1 MTKARGH
8 GKIIAKATDCLNES
22 FIRRPRMKKHDVDVL
37 VVGGGAAGVGAAI
50 AAARNGARTML
61 VESAGMFGGTWTM
74 GLQNHVTSFHD
85 HGKIVIRGIPLEIM
99 KRLHAAGDGED
110 PEIKFKESFKNWWVC
125 FDTEGLKYL
134 LDVMIIEA
142 GVIPLLHAFAVDAL
156 VKDGRICGVSVV
168 SKNGRQTISAKVVI
182 DCTGDAD
189 IANYAGVETVKGRAD
204 GKMQPVTTTFFLIG
218 ADQAAVYKSATDKR
232 PEIDRLEDE
241 ARKRGELSV
250 PVRLSYCGTPTSI
263 PGMTYH
269 NTTRILNVDA
279 TSAEDLTRAEIEGRR
294 QVREIVTFF
303 KKNVPGYENA
313 RLLMTSASVGL
324 RETRRIKGAYT
335 LKKEDV
341 LNGARFD
348 DAVVCHAYYID
359 IHNPDG
365 MGLEKG
371 SDYKAYPKDGTYYQ
385 IPYRCMVPEKVENLL
400 VAGRCISATR
410 EALGSSRTTACCMA
424 LGQAAG
430 TAAAIAME
438 KGVGTSSVT
447 NNILRE
453 RLLKDDVFLG

>member
-1 MTKARGH
+1 MEKY
-8 GKIIAKATDCLNES
+8 
-22 FIRRPRMKKHDVDVL
+22 DVDVL

-50 AAARNGARTML
+50 AAARGGARTML
-61 VESAGMFGGTWTM
+61 LESAGMFGGTWTM

-110 PEIKFKESFKNWWVC
+110 PEIKFRESFKNWWVC

-134 LDVMIIEA
+134 LDVMIAEA
-142 GVIPLLHAFAVDAL
+142 GVIPLLHTFATGAV

-168 SKNGRQTISAKVVI
+168 SKSGSQTISAKVVI

-189 IANYAGVETVKGRAD
+189 IAHYAGAETAKGRAD
-204 GKMQPVTTTFFLIG
+204 GKMQPVTTTFFMIG
-218 ADQAAVYKSATDKR
+218 ADQAAVYKSATDNR
-232 PEIDRLEDE
+232 AEIDRLEDE
-241 ARKRGELSV
+241 ARKHGELSGHM
-250 PVRLSYCGTPTSI
+250 RISYCGTPTSI

-294 QVREIVTFF
+294 QVREIVRFYR
-303 KKNVPGYENA
+303 KNVPGYENA

-324 RETRRIKGAYT
+324 RETRRIKGFYT
-335 LKKEDV
+335 LTKEDV
-341 LNGARFD
+341 LSGAKFE

-430 TAAAIAME
+430 TAAAIAVASS
-438 KGVGTSSVT
+438 VGTSRITSDV
-447 NNILRE
+447 LKKQF
-453 RLLKDDVFLG
+453 LKDDVFLG